1 MRKLHYHRVDV
12 FTDRAFGGNPLAVFT
27 NGRGLTPET
36 MQAIAK
42 EFNLS
47 ETTFV
52 LPPDDARHDYRV
64 RIFTPANELP
74 MAGHPTVGTS
84 FVLAREHMVESAGD
98 EAVTITLE
106 EGVGPI
112 PVRIEFEGGQ
122 PVFIEMTQP
131 LPVFGP
137 RLEDPAPIA
146 EMLSLDVADIDEWL
160 PVEVVSCGVPFLY
173 VPLKSLDAAR
183 RARPRADLMERAL
196 AGVVP
201 PEVLVFTREVE
212 HAGSTVHSR
221 MFAPPLGI
229 TEDPAT
235 GAASGPLGSYLVRHG
250 LVRGGDGGAAEIV
263 SEQGIEMG
271 RPSFIKIR
279 IETEGEEITGVHVG
293 GQSVY
298 MGEGFIELEG

>member
-1 MRKLHYHRVDV
+1 
-12 FTDRAFGGNPLAVFT
+12 
-27 NGRGLTPET
+27 
-36 MQAIAK
+36 
-42 EFNLS
+42 
-47 ETTFV
+47 
-52 LPPDDARHDYRV
+52 
-64 RIFTPANELP
+64 
-74 MAGHPTVGTS
+74 
-84 FVLAREHMVESAGD
+84 
-98 EAVTITLE
+98 
-106 EGVGPI
+106 
-112 PVRIEFEGGQ
+112 
-122 PVFIEMTQP
+122 MTQP
-131 LPVFGP
+131 LPTFGP

-146 EMLSLDVADIDEWL
+146 EMLSLGVADIDEWL

-250 LVRGGDGGAAEIV
+250 LVRGGDDGAAEIV

-279 IETEGEEITGVHVG
+279 IETEGEEISGVHVG
-293 GQSVY
+293 GQCVY
-298 MGEGFIELEG
+298 MGEGFIEVDS